1 MMGGALG
8 LAVLVA
14 VSSWWT
20 GTQPDPSSLESLNGG
35 FQVAFAVG
43 AVFAAAAAVIGGAL
57 LRPKPMAMPDLEVG
71 DEVPV
76 PVH

>member
-1 MMGGALG
+1 
-8 LAVLVA
+8 
-14 VSSWWT
+14 
-20 GTQPDPSSLESLNGG
+20 LNDG

-43 AVFAAAAAVIGGAL
+43 AVFAAAAAVIGGAW
-57 LRPKPMAMPDLEVG
+57 LRPRPMAMPELEAD